1 MLVVVMAVLKQN
13 DGLSTVVVLVLWL
26 RCCQWSWCLEYVS
39 IKVQHD
45 GRTVI
50 LVVLMMMVN
59 QMIIVF
65 LCNDCWV
72 MMKVAVLLVIME
84 TILAM
89 VFEMASVP
97 GVLMWSAVKVVALVV
112 QKNGRAV

>member
-1 MLVVVMAVLKQN
+1 
-13 DGLSTVVVLVLWL
+13 
-26 RCCQWSWCLEYVS
+26 
-39 IKVQHD
+39 
-45 GRTVI
+45 
-50 LVVLMMMVN
+50 
-59 QMIIVF
+59 
-65 LCNDCWV
+65 
-72 MMKVAVLLVIME
+72 MKVAVLLVIME